1 MSDPLRDHVAA
12 ALADRYA
19 VEAEIGRG
27 AMAVVYRAREV
38 RLRRVV
44 ALKVLPPELAFRSG
58 VRERFLREAQTA
70 AQLSHP
76 HIVPVYSAGD
86 DGGVAWL
93 AMALVDGETLA
104 ERLARAPR
112 PGIDEARRVLA
123 ETADALAYAHARGVV
138 HRDVKP
144 ENVLLERDTGRA
156 VVTDFG
162 IARAAEDDGRLTG
175 TGVTLGTPA
184 YMSPEQAMGEAEVDG
199 RADQY
204 ALGVVGY
211 QLLTGALPFQATN
224 ATGMLMKHVGE
235 APRPVRERAPGVP
248 PALAAAVERALA
260 KRPADRWPD
269 AAAFRDALLRSAGN
283 GAAVPRPAPP
293 FVVPTDAGPRL
304 AMPPA
309 MPPALPPWM
318 PPRAPAPPAAA
329 APPPGADRATRDAW
343 REYARS
349 QRDEWREYARDQR
362 DADRERREAW
372 RDAARGGLAPA
383 PLEPGL
389 ERRALGPTGLPEI
402 PLDVR
407 ARLFR
412 RKAVGSLVLLT
423 FLTVVNATH
432 FFAPPWVLFVY
443 WGVLGGLRRRW
454 RPLGAA
460 GLDVWDVMAG
470 GVDAALPAATPD
482 EAERRLVAAARAVRG
497 RTVGGLAALLS
508 ITVGF
513 ALSISATHDPRAA
526 VLLVPMLLLLALTAG
541 TLAGP
546 RRRLRRAGVDP
557 NRVYK
562 RDWRDVVQRAV
573 PRPRATVVETEF
585 RELAARASVAN
596 GSLALL
602 RDAVE
607 DRVTVRE
614 TLAALSAAD
623 RALLP
628 VDEIMP
634 TVDGLVERVADLAG
648 RLERFPSDASPA
660 ALAALDARLQS
671 LSANAA
677 AASAGPEAE
686 RTRQL
691 LERQRTSL
699 ADLITRRAAIEAK
712 LESARAALRNVRLDL
727 LKLRDEGVGALAQ
740 VSTAT
745 QEARALSR
753 DIGRALAAAAE
764 VREV

>member
-1 MSDPLRDHVAA
+1 MSDPLRDHVAT

-44 ALKVLPPELAFRSG
+44 ALKVLPPELAFRAG

-76 HIVPVYSAGD
+76 NIVPVYSAGD

-112 PGIDEARRVLA
+112 PGVDEARRILV

-144 ENVLLERDTGRA
+144 ENILLDRDTGRA

-162 IARAAEDDGRLTG
+162 IARAAEDDARLTG

-184 YMSPEQAMGEAEVDG
+184 YMSPEQAMGEGEVDG

-211 QLLTGALPFQATN
+211 QLLTGTLPFQATN

-248 PALAAAVERALA
+248 PALAYAVERALA
-260 KRPADRWPD
+260 KKPADRWPD
-269 AAAFRDALLRSAGN
+269 AGAFRDALRAETATA
-283 GAAVPRPAPP
+283 GAAVRPTPAPP
-293 FVVPTDAGPRL
+293 PRPPLAPVPGAAPV
-304 AMPPA
+304 
-309 MPPALPPWM
+309 LPPWM
-318 PPRAPAPPAAA
+318 PPRVPAAPAAVPF
-329 APPPGADRATRDAW
+329 APGGAEFARLRGDRSAREEW
-343 REYARS
+343 KEYARE
-349 QRDEWREYARDQR
+349 QRRAE
-362 DADRERREAW
+362 RERREDW
-372 RDAARGGLAPA
+372 REAGRNGLAPL
-383 PLEPGL
+383 PLTAEL
-389 ERRALGPTGLPEI
+389 ERRALGPSGLPEI

-407 ARLFR
+407 AALFR
-412 RKAVGSLVLLT
+412 RKAIGSFVLIAFLT
-423 FLTVVNATH
+423 FVNAMH
-432 FFAPPWVLFVY
+432 LFIPPWIVFPA
-443 WGVLGGLRRRW
+443 WGILADVRRRW

-460 GLDVWDVMAG
+460 GLDFWDVVFSGRGAVVRADG
-470 GVDAALPAATPD
+470 DRAAATARPRSALV
-482 EAERRLVAAARAVRG
+482 AETRRLRRRIELGAAFAVLAFFVFVAAVVTHGRLLAAPLFLLMFCALVTLAGARREARAVRRAG
-497 RTVGGLAALLS
+497 IPIRD
-508 ITVGF
+508 
-513 ALSISATHDPRAA
+513 ALSSR
-526 VLLVPMLLLLALTAG
+526 
-541 TLAGP
+541 
-546 RRRLRRAGVDP
+546 
-557 NRVYK
+557 
-562 RDWRDVVQRAV
+562 WRDAV
-573 PRPRATVVETEF
+573 EAASPRPRAEVVDEEVLQ
-585 RELAARASVAN
+585 LAAAASLNN
-596 GSLALL
+596 GAVALL

-614 TLAALSAAD
+614 TLAKLSPED

-628 VDEIMP
+628 VADVMP
-634 TVDGLVERVADLAG
+634 TVDGLVERVADLAA
-648 RLERFPSDASPA
+648 RLERFPTDANPA
-660 ALAALDARLQS
+660 ALAALDARL
-671 LSANAA
+671 AA
-677 AASAGPEAE
+677 PAPPTPEGE

-691 LERQRTSL
+691 LERQRASL
-699 ADLITRRAAIEAK
+699 ADLVERRAGLEAK

-727 LKLRDEGVGALAQ
+727 LKLRDDGVGALAQ
-740 VSTAT
+740 ASTAT

-753 DIGRALAAAAE
+753 DIGHALAAAAE
-764 VREV
+764 ARNA

>member
-44 ALKVLPPELAFRSG
+44 ALKVLPPELAFRAG

-93 AMALVDGETLA
+93 AMALIDGETLA

-112 PGIDEARRVLA
+112 PTVDEARRVLV

-144 ENVLLERDTGRA
+144 ENVLIERETGRVA
-156 VVTDFG
+156 VTDFG
-162 IARAAEDDGRLTG
+162 IARATDDDARLTG

-211 QLLTGALPFQATN
+211 QLLTGTLPFQATN

-235 APRPVRERAPGVP
+235 VPRPVRERAPQVP
-248 PALAAAVERALA
+248 PALAYAVERALA
-260 KRPADRWPD
+260 KKPDHRWPD
-269 AAAFRDALLRSAGN
+269 AGAFRDALQRSTA
-283 GAAVPRPAPP
+283 
-293 FVVPTDAGPRL
+293 AGPGVG
-304 AMPPA
+304 APTIPA
-309 MPPALPPWM
+309 FADVGRRAPEAPAAPALPAWM
-318 PPRAPAPPAAA
+318 PPRAPAAPPDPLAAA
-329 APPPGADRATRDAW
+329 ELARLRGDRSAREEW
-343 REYARS
+343 KEYARE
-349 QRDEWREYARDQR
+349 QRRAE
-362 DADRERREAW
+362 RERREDW
-372 RDAARGGLAPA
+372 REAARNGLIPA
-383 PLEPGL
+383 PLAPDL
-389 ERRALGPTGLPEI
+389 ERRAVGPRGFPEI

-407 ARLFR
+407 AALFR
-412 RKAVGSLVLLT
+412 RKAVGSFVLIA
-423 FLTVVNATH
+423 FLAVINAMH
-432 FFAPPWVLFVY
+432 LFIPPWVVFPA
-443 WGVLGGLRRRW
+443 WGILADVRRRW

-460 GLDVWDVMAG
+460 GLDFWDVVFNGRGAVVRAEGDRIAG
-470 GVDAALPAATPD
+470 
-482 EAERRLVAAARAVRG
+482 AAR
-497 RTVGGLAALLS
+497 
-508 ITVGF
+508 
-513 ALSISATHDPRAA
+513 PRAA
-526 VLLVPMLLLLALTAG
+526 LVG
-541 TLAGP
+541 EV
-546 RRRLRRAGVDP
+546 RRLRRRAELGAAFAVMAFFIFAAAVVTHGRLLAAPFLLFTVAAVATLAGALREAAAVRRAGVP
-557 NRVYK
+557 V
-562 RDWRDVVQRAV
+562 RDALSSRWREAV
-573 PRPRATVVETEF
+573 ETAAPRPRAEVVDEEV
-585 RELAARASVAN
+585 RQLAAAASLNN
-596 GSLALL
+596 GALALV

-614 TLAALSAAD
+614 TLARLSPED

-628 VDEIMP
+628 VADVMP

-648 RLERFPSDASPA
+648 RVERFPADATPA
-660 ALAALDARLQS
+660 ALAALDARL
-671 LSANAA
+671 AA
-677 AASAGPEAE
+677 PAPPTAE
-686 RTRQL
+686 GERMRQL
-691 LERQRTSL
+691 LERQRASL
-699 ADLITRRAAIEAK
+699 ADLIGRRAALEAK
-712 LESARAALRNVRLDL
+712 LDSARAALRNVRFDL
-727 LKLRDEGVGALAQ
+727 LKLRDEGVGALAG

-753 DIGRALAAAAE
+753 DIGYALAAAAE
-764 VREV
+764 VRER